1 MSSDTILAE
10 KIYAQARQLPVPFQ
24 VEALNFIEYLLFKT
38 TQEIEDND
46 TAWARLSLAAAMHGM
61 EDEDGPEYTLAD
73 LREKF

>member
-46 TAWARLSLAAAMHGM
+46 TALSLIHI
-61 EDEDGPEYTLAD
+61 
-73 LREKF
+73 